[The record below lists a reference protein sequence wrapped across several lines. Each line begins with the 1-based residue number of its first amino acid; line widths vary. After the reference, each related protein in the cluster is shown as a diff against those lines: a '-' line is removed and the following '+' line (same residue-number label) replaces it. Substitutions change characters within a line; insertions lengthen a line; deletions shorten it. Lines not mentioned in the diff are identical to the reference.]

1 MPTAKL
7 KVTGLRSAE
16 DERLLRDSVRSVP
29 GVYGVV
35 ASCSDHC
42 MEVDFEDDE
51 VNVSDILA
59 AASAA
64 GFEATLA
71 G

>member
-1 MPTAKL
+1 MATAKL
-7 KVTGLRSAE
+7 RVSGLEGAHGEAAVEKVLGQ
-16 DERLLRDSVRSVP
+16 VR

-35 ASCSDHC
+35 ASCTEGC
-42 MEVDFEDDE
+42 VEIDFEDDE
-51 VNVSDILA
+51 VTIREIIA

-64 GFEATLA
+64 GYEATLA

>member
-7 KVTGLRSAE
+7 KIRGLRSTD
-16 DERLLRDSVRSVP
+16 DEKRLETTVRQLT
-29 GVYGVV
+29 GVFGAV
-35 ASCSDHC
+35 ASCRDHC

-51 VNVSDILA
+51 VMVDDIIT